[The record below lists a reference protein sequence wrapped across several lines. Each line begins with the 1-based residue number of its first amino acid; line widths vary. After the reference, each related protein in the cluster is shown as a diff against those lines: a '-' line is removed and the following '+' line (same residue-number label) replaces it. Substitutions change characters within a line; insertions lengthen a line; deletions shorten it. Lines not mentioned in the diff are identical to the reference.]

1 MRIRTKAGH
10 AAASLVE
17 RLKSN
22 MGALTQAERRVAHV
36 LFGNNLMFGL
46 DTVAALAARA
56 RVSGPTVLRFV
67 AKQGFSG
74 YPEFQRALREELS
87 ARMSSPLM
95 LYRRGRN
102 TARSGKPHP
111 LQSGLTIFG
120 NSLQATLRGEQA
132 NDISAIARLAADR
145 RRRLWL
151 VGGRFS
157 QMLAENLWAV
167 VRQLRDRVE
176 LVPALLSRRQDALID
191 VRRDHFVIAFDFR
204 RYQSD
209 TIVFTSL
216 AARRGAKIAL
226 VTDRWLSPIA
236 KVASHIVTCDVEA
249 PSPFDS
255 FVAPMAMVE
264 MLVASVTTE
273 IGIAGRKRIEELER
287 TRRVFDAAARQ
298 AELDSPPAQP
308 DRSRRGAALRPSRR
322 APITNLTHARGR

>member
-1 MRIRTKAGH
+1 MRNRTKVGR

-36 LFGNNLMFGL
+36 LFGNNLMLGL

-87 ARMSSPLM
+87 ARISSPLM
-95 LYRRGRN
+95 LYQRSRK
-102 TARSGKPHP
+102 TAGSGKPHP
-111 LQSGLTIFG
+111 LQSGLTMF
-120 NSLQATLRGEQA
+120 NTSLQTTLRGEQGSE
-132 NDISAIARLAADR
+132 ISAIARLAADR
-145 RRRLWL
+145 RRRLW
-151 VGGRFS
+151 VIGGRFS
-157 QMLAENLWAV
+157 QMLAEILSAIL
-167 VRQLRDRVE
+167 RQMRDRIE
-176 LVPALLSRRQDALID
+176 LVPALLSRRQEALVD

-209 TIVFTSL
+209 TIAFASL
-216 AARRGAKIAL
+216 AAQREAKIGL

-236 KVASHIVTCDVEA
+236 EVANHIVTCDVEA

-255 FVAPMAMVE
+255 FVAPMALVE
-264 MLVASVTTE
+264 VLIASVTTE
-273 IGIAGRKRIEELER
+273 IGDAGRKRIEELER
-287 TRRVFDAAARQ
+287 TRQVFDTAARR
-298 AELDSPPAQP
+298 AELDSAPGHR
-308 DRSRRGAALRPSRR
+308 DRR
-322 APITNLTHARGR
+322 ASRNVVLR